1 MVLGSIF
8 SPSLIKVDLESE
20 DKNEVFEELV
30 EVFVANNPH
39 VSRLDLLDAIRARE
53 DKQSTGIMRGI
64 AIPHGQ
70 LDSISGV
77 KGVIGISRNG
87 IEYDSLDGEPVHL
100 VFMLFSSCSSCSF
113 HLGVLHRVAILL
125 KDPAFFPSMLEQ
137 RSSEGVYSTIC
148 KYEDVLLSA
157 FV

>member
-8 SPSLIKVDLESE
+8 SPSLIKVDLESG
-20 DKNEVFEELV
+20 DKDEVFEELV
-30 EVFVANNPH
+30 EVFVAHNPH
-39 VSRLDLLDAIRARE
+39 VSRSELLDAVKSRE

-70 LDSISGV
+70 LDGISGV

-87 IEYDSLDGEPVHL
+87 IDYDSLDGQPVYL
-100 VFMLFSSCSSCSF
+100 VLMLFSSCSSCSF
-113 HLGVLHRVAILL
+113 HLGVLQRVATLL
-125 KDPAFFPSMLEQ
+125 QDPDFYPAVLEQ
-137 RSSEGVYSTIC
+137 RTAEGVYSTIC

-157 FV
+157 IV

>member
-1 MVLGSIF
+1 MILGSIF
-8 SPSLIKVDLESE
+8 SPSLIKVGLESE
-20 DKNEVFEELV
+20 DKDEVFEEMV
-30 EVFVANNPH
+30 EVFVENNPH
-39 VSRLDLLDAIRARE
+39 VSRSELLDALHARE

-77 KGVIGISRNG
+77 KGVIGISRKG
-87 IEYDSLDGEPVHL
+87 IDYDSLDGQPVHL

-113 HLGVLHRVAILL
+113 HLGVLQRVATLL
-125 KDPAFFPSMLEQ
+125 KDPAFLPDVLEQ
-137 RSSEGVYSTIC
+137 HSSEGVYSTIC

>member
-20 DKNEVFEELV
+20 EKSELFEELV
-30 EVFVANNPH
+30 EVFIANNPG
-39 VSRLDLLDAIRARE
+39 VSRSDLLNAIQSRE

-70 LDSISGV
+70 LDGINGV
-77 KGVIGISRNG
+77 KGVIGISKSG
-87 IEYDSLDGEPVHL
+87 IDYDSLDGEPVHV
-100 VFMLFSSCSSCSF
+100 VFMLVSSCSSCSF
-113 HLGVLHRVAILL
+113 HLGVLQRVATLL
-125 KDPAFFPSMLEQ
+125 QDPEFYPSLLNQ
-137 RSSEGVYSTIC
+137 TTAEGVYSTLC

-157 FV
+157 IV

>member
-70 LDSISGV
+70 LDSISSV

-87 IEYDSLDGEPVHL
+87 IEYDSLDREPVHL
-100 VFMLFSSCSSCSF
+100 VFMLF
-113 HLGVLHRVAILL
+113 HPVLPVRFIWV
-125 KDPAFFPSMLEQ
+125 FCT
-137 RSSEGVYSTIC
+137 G
-148 KYEDVLLSA
+148 
-157 FV
+157 

>member
-8 SPSLIKVDLESE
+8 SPSQIKVDLESR
-20 DKNEVFEELV
+20 DKDELFEELV
-30 EVFVANNPH
+30 EVFVARNPR
-39 VSRLDLLDAIRARE
+39 VSRSALLDAIRDRE

-70 LDSISGV
+70 LDGISSV
-77 KGVIGISRNG
+77 KGVIGISREG
-87 IEYDSLDGEPVHL
+87 IDYDSLDGNPVHL

-113 HLGVLHRVAILL
+113 HLGVLQRVATLL
-125 KDPAFFPSMLEQ
+125 QDPEFYPAVLDQPT
-137 RSSEGVYSTIC
+137 SEGVYSTIC

-157 FV
+157 IV

>member
-20 DKNEVFEELV
+20 DKDEVFEELV
-30 EVFVANNPH
+30 EVFIANNPQ
-39 VSRLDLLDAIRARE
+39 VSRSALLEAVRARE
-53 DKQSTGIMRGI
+53 EKQSTGVMRGI

-70 LDSISGV
+70 LDGISGV

-87 IEYDSLDGEPVHL
+87 IDYDSLDGQPVYL
-100 VFMLFSSCSSCSF
+100 VLMLFSSCSSCSF
-113 HLGVLHRVAILL
+113 HLGVLQRVATLL
-125 KDPAFFPSMLEQ
+125 KDPEFYPAVIEKQ
-137 RSSEGVYSTIC
+137 TAEGVYSTIC

-157 FV
+157 TV